1 MERLLTGCTVERGDN
16 WTIQCDCEHRL
27 ERRESKALQ
36 LCQSQTE
43 FFRVLRRLCM
53 VLKSPAENMCV
64 ATSTPH
70 RQKIV
75 KEVEVSWEAVS
86 A

>member
-1 MERLLTGCTVERGDN
+1 
-16 WTIQCDCEHRL
+16 
-27 ERRESKALQ
+27 
-36 LCQSQTE
+36 
-43 FFRVLRRLCM
+43 
-53 VLKSPAENMCV
+53 MCV

-86 A
+86 AWNSGGVI